1 MPDEIREPIL
11 TITTDFGSRD
21 QYVSAMKAVILNIA
35 PRVRF
40 IDVSHD
46 IPPQDIMAGAWVLKN
61 SAFLYPPETV
71 HLFVIDPGVGT
82 LRKPVAARIK
92 NQLFVGPD
100 NGLLSLIADQ
110 MDYEAYELNNQDY
123 WFDEHSQ
130 TFHGRDIFAPVAAHL
145 CNGIPLEKLGDPIKE
160 LVTFRWALPIAD
172 DEGIQGWVVHIDH
185 YGNLITN
192 ISHDLFEQSAGRH
205 KLKIFIGNTIIHE
218 LVDTFGNVAEGEAAA
233 IFGSSGMMEIIVNKG
248 NAERML
254 GVQKGAPVSIMF
266 QG

>member
-92 NQLFVGPD
+92 TSY
-100 NGLLSLIADQ
+100 LLVRIT
-110 MDYEAYELNNQDY
+110 DY
-123 WFDEHSQ
+123 F
-130 TFHGRDIFAPVAAHL
+130 P
-145 CNGIPLEKLGDPIKE
+145 
-160 LVTFRWALPIAD
+160 
-172 DEGIQGWVVHIDH
+172 
-185 YGNLITN
+185 
-192 ISHDLFEQSAGRH
+192 
-205 KLKIFIGNTIIHE
+205 
-218 LVDTFGNVAEGEAAA
+218 
-233 IFGSSGMMEIIVNKG
+233 
-248 NAERML
+248 
-254 GVQKGAPVSIMF
+254 
-266 QG
+266 